1 MKTIQMTIDER
12 LLNEVDDA
20 VSELQTN
27 RSAFIREALALALQQ
42 FRIRKLEA
50 QHAAGYERHPV
61 AAGEFDGWESE
72 QVWGDK

>member
-12 LLNEVDDA
+12 LLKDVDDV

-27 RSAFIREALALALQQ
+27 RSAFIRKALALALQQ
-42 FRIRKLEA
+42 FQIRKLEA

-61 AAGEFDGWESE
+61 VAGEFDGWESE